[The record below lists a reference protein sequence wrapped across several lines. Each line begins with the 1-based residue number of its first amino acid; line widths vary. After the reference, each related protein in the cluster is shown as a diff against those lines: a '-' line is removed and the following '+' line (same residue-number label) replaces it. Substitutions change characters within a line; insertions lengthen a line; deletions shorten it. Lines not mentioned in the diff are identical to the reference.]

1 MSDKK
6 DNQQEGKRNVKQEI
20 EKKEADIKALK
31 NTHVTDLQNL
41 KNKQAEEVRNKNN
54 ELAQLRKKIS
64 SYRSIIDP
72 RRWLGLGGKSRRRS
86 RRGKKSKQTKKS
98 HRK

>member
-6 DNQQEGKRNVKQEI
+6 DNQQEGKRNAKQEI

-31 NTHVTDLQNL
+31 NTYVTQLQNL
-41 KNKQAEEVRNKNN
+41 KNKQAEELSNINN
-54 ELAQLRKKIS
+54 QLAQLRKTFS
-64 SYRSIIDP
+64 SYRSILDP
-72 RRWLGLGGKSRRRS
+72 RGWFGLGGKSRRNF

>member
-1 MSDKK
+1 MSDRKE
-6 DNQQEGKRNVKQEI
+6 NQQEGKRSAKQEI

-31 NTHVTDLQNL
+31 NKHVTQLQDL
-41 KNKQAEEVRNKNN
+41 KNKQAEELSNLNN
-54 ELAQLRKKIS
+54 ELSQLRKKYNT
-64 SYRSIIDP
+64 YRSIIDP

-98 HRK
+98 NRK